1 MAEETKAV
9 AATNTASPNAV
20 ATTSVPAQTVNVP
33 KGLKVL
39 EPGSDEHNKETRARQ
54 SIPREKRY
62 ALLQGIAAKSGG
74 QINGCSVDEYINF
87 IESQN
92 AQGKPVLCK
101 VGNVNYL
108 FQPTEKQKKEAE
120 KAAVAKAE
128 EKGFWERNAWLKWV
142 LIGLGTAGLGFLAG
156 YLIKKSKTKT
166 VTKTVTESGG
176 NTDSGNTP
184 GIHDPDSGLGG
195 NENGDGGN
203 ITTNTNTNT
212 NSGNTS
218 GGTLGNN
225 STPVDTNNGFNV
237 GSGITWQ
244 KDGGNS
250 L

>member
-1 MAEETKAV
+1 MVEETKVV
-9 AATNTASPNAV
+9 AATNTAQAT
-20 ATTSVPAQTVNVP
+20 ATTSVPAQAVSAP
-33 KGLKVL
+33 KGLAVL
-39 EPGSDEHNKETRARQ
+39 EPGSEEHKKETRARQ
-54 SIPREKRY
+54 SVPREKRY

-74 QINGCSVDEYINF
+74 QINGCSVDEYISF
-87 IESQN
+87 IEGQN

-128 EKGFWERNAWLKWV
+128 EKGFWERNAWLKWL
-142 LIGLGTAGLGFLAG
+142 LIGLGSAGVGFLVG

-166 VTKTVTESGG
+166 VTKTVTQTND
-176 NTDSGNTP
+176 NTDSDKTP

-195 NENGDGGN
+195 NVNGDGGN
-203 ITTNTNTNT
+203 VKPTDTNTNT
-212 NSGNTS
+212 GNTS

-225 STPVDTNNGFNV
+225 STPVDTNDGFNV
-237 GSGITWQ
+237 GIGITRQ
-244 KDGGNS
+244 NGNS

>member
-9 AATNTASPNAV
+9 AAT
-20 ATTSVPAQTVNVP
+20 TSVPAQTVNAP
-33 KGLKVL
+33 KGLTPL
-39 EPGSDEHNKETRARQ
+39 TPGGERHNEETRARQ

-87 IESQN
+87 IETQN
-92 AQGKPVLCK
+92 AQGIPVLCQ
-101 VGNVNYL
+101 VGNVDYL

-195 NENGDGGN
+195 NVNGDGGN
-203 ITTNTNTNT
+203 VKPTDTNTNA
-212 NSGNTS
+212 GNTS

>member
-9 AATNTASPNAV
+9 AAT
-20 ATTSVPAQTVNVP
+20 TSVPAQTVNAP

-39 EPGSDEHNKETRARQ
+39 EPGSDEHKKETRARQ

-87 IESQN
+87 IEGQN

>member
-9 AATNTASPNAV
+9 AAT
-20 ATTSVPAQTVNVP
+20 TSVPAQTVNRP
-33 KGLKVL
+33 KGLTPL
-39 EPGSDEHNKETRARQ
+39 TPGSDEHNEETRARQ

-74 QINGCSVDEYINF
+74 QINGCSVEEYINV
-87 IESQN
+87 IEAQN
-92 AQGKPVLCK
+92 AQGIPVLCQ
-101 VGNVNYL
+101 VGNVDYL

-128 EKGFWERNAWLKWV
+128 EKGFWERNEWLKWV

-176 NTDSGNTP
+176 NTDSDKTP

-195 NENGDGGN
+195 NVNGDGGN
-203 ITTNTNTNT
+203 VKPTDTNTNA
-212 NSGNTS
+212 GNTS